1 MASAAKSAAPFISS
15 KISSAAATSLLASSS
30 SSVPTTTALT
40 LSKFLA
46 SSSFLK
52 CVPSSDLSLDDPVST
67 FDSKSSSDPLSDVD
81 LEELSGKEDSPVK
94 SQPQQ
99 QPQILIRAGLSSA
112 PFSIPLTFSM
122 ASKMLKSGASMK
134 LASSGSS
141 ASSQQ
146 IHQLLTSSTKSKVP
160 ASMSQNTHVC
170 DELSAMSS
178 SSSVPASSG
187 AIISLDHL
195 SQPFSSP
202 SKSSGN
208 SVSLASMADM
218 PKASVINIGNDTVY
232 LKENPP
238 SNTSAPGTV
247 SIDLG
252 QIASGNSG
260 SAVKLQSSSRIS
272 LIPSVKHIP
281 MSISSSVSSSP
292 ERAQLSSPVPF
303 SRGNQ
308 QVTSL
313 NKPQPRFALS
323 SSGVQLP
330 NNTAASQVSAPRLL
344 QSPTRLGFSG
354 LRGSQ
359 LLSTLS
365 SSTGVIRFKV
375 TSQADSNTA
384 ETKQTSLGRDETD
397 GHADSVQPPS
407 DPFAK
412 ASKLPAFIDLTDDI
426 PPTSKQST
434 KTVTAF
440 AGSQTLSL
448 LSLKTTGKNALPNSI
463 FTSSSNL
470 KSASNQSSLQTII
483 SGSDTPPGSDSQFS
497 SNSKPKMDTTITE
510 TGREITSVN
519 LKQPAAADEKELA
532 SQIEDLSSIP
542 SSPPTPSSS
551 APSPSPKT
559 LSSPSAPSTLAKSNK
574 SSISYTAK
582 PKPVLT
588 SVASTRTRR
597 IKVPKQYD
605 L

>member
-1 MASAAKSAAPFISS
+1 M
-15 KISSAAATSLLASSS
+15 
-30 SSVPTTTALT
+30 
-40 LSKFLA
+40 
-46 SSSFLK
+46 
-52 CVPSSDLSLDDPVST
+52 
-67 FDSKSSSDPLSDVD
+67 
-81 LEELSGKEDSPVK
+81 K

-146 IHQLLTSSTKSKVP
+146 IHQLLTSSSKSNVP
-160 ASMSQNTHVC
+160 ASMSQNTPVC

-202 SKSSGN
+202 SKSSRN

-281 MSISSSVSSSP
+281 MSISSSSSSSSVSSSP

-375 TSQADSNTA
+375 TSQAESNSA
-384 ETKQTSLGRDETD
+384 ETKQTSQGRDETD

-470 KSASNQSSLQTII
+470 KPASNQSSLQTII

-532 SQIEDLSSIP
+532 SQIDDLSSIP

-551 APSPSPKT
+551 APSPSSKT
-559 LSSPSAPSTLAKSNK
+559 LSSPSAPSTVAKSNK